1 MSRRPAA
8 IIVLVGALAL
18 TGCVHQSPFTGE
30 SGYFFQAMGRDS
42 EIVLTADTGRVKEEM
57 PSLLT
62 TGSSVMD
69 ELFDRSTRVSIAFYK
84 DVYGGEAD
92 YPADLADFDY
102 YGGLEGNYGSFTI
115 NTALAWS
122 SQFHKEKVDGVKY
135 YTDDGHT
142 IELAV
147 PKSGLLLFASRDYVE
162 AYRQLVEERFVLIPD
177 DTARTIA
184 SSLFGIYVRS
194 PQTMIDLGFDL
205 PYSVIVKM
213 SDAILYVNGTAE
225 GGYVLNADITM
236 QSEDLARTLLQL
248 LRQQVLAELRRQGV
262 RPDYQAL
269 SQQYMSEGRL
279 VMIRDFE
286 LSEEQMGSLSS
297 QITAISGGII

>member
-1 MSRRPAA
+1 MSRRLPA

-147 PKSGLLLFASRDYVE
+147 PKSGLLLFAS
-162 AYRQLVEERFVLIPD
+162 
-177 DTARTIA
+177 

-213 SDAILYVNGTAE
+213 SDAILYVNGTAD

>member
-102 YGGLEGNYGSFTI
+102 YGGLDTTEVSRAT
-115 NTALAWS
+115 TA
-122 SQFHKEKVDGVKY
+122 
-135 YTDDGHT
+135 
-142 IELAV
+142 
-147 PKSGLLLFASRDYVE
+147 PSRST
-162 AYRQLVEERFVLIPD
+162 RPLPGP
-177 DTARTIA
+177 A
-184 SSLFGIYVRS
+184 SSTRRRS
-194 PQTMIDLGFDL
+194 
-205 PYSVIVKM
+205 
-213 SDAILYVNGTAE
+213 TA
-225 GGYVLNADITM
+225 
-236 QSEDLARTLLQL
+236 
-248 LRQQVLAELRRQGV
+248 
-262 RPDYQAL
+262 
-269 SQQYMSEGRL
+269 
-279 VMIRDFE
+279 
-286 LSEEQMGSLSS
+286 
-297 QITAISGGII
+297 

>member
-1 MSRRPAA
+1 MARRIP
-8 IIVLVGALAL
+8 ALAL
-18 TGCVHQSPFTGE
+18 LASVLVLSGCVHESPFTGD

-57 PSLLT
+57 PSMLA

-69 ELFDRSTRVSIAFYK
+69 ELFDRSTRVSVAFYK

-147 PKSGLLLFASRDYVE
+147 PESGLLLFASRDYVE
-162 AYRQLVEERFVLIPD
+162 AYRRTVEERFVLIPD
-177 DTARTIA
+177 DTART
-184 SSLFGIYVRS
+184 
-194 PQTMIDLGFDL
+194 
-205 PYSVIVKM
+205 VKM
-213 SDAILYVNGTAE
+213 SDAILYVNAGE
-225 GGYVLNADITM
+225 DGGYVLNADITM

-269 SQQYMSEGRL
+269 SQQYLSEGRL
-279 VMIRDFE
+279 VMIRDFP
-286 LSEEQMGSLSS
+286 LSEEQMNGLSS
-297 QITAISGGII
+297 QITSISGGII